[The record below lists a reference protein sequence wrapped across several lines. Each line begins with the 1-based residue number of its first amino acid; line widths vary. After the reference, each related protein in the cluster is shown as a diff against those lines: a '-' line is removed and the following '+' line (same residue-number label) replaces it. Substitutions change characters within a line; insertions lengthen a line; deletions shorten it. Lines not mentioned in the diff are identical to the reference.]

1 MRHARERVHG
11 VVGIPRADVLSHG
24 VVEVEQATL
33 NDHERDDARGEYQEI
48 LDGVTGGPY
57 VQDEGV
63 RSPPWMYK
71 KGRSPPWMYKEDRS
85 PLWMLRSVAARR
97 EVQNSV
103 AAPVDRTGGKKE
115 KRKSLSCHHNLLRI
129 EQSHVSANA
138 A

>member
-33 NDHERDDARGEYQEI
+33 NDHERDDARGGYQEI

-71 KGRSPPWMYKEDRS
+71 EDRS
-85 PLWMLRSVAARR
+85 PPWMLRSVAARR
-97 EVQNSV
+97 EVQKSV

>member
-33 NDHERDDARGEYQEI
+33 NEHERDDARGRYQEI

-71 KGRSPPWMYKEDRS
+71 KGRSPPWM
-85 PLWMLRSVAARR
+85 LRCVAARR
-97 EVQNSV
+97 EVQKSV
-103 AAPVDRTGGKKE
+103 AAPADRTGGKKD

>member
-33 NDHERDDARGEYQEI
+33 NDHERDDARGGYQEI

-63 RSPPWMYK
+63 RSPPWM
-71 KGRSPPWMYKEDRS
+71 
-85 PLWMLRSVAARR
+85 LRSVAARR
-97 EVQNSV
+97 EVQKSV

>member
-11 VVGIPRADVLSHG
+11 VVGIPRVDVLSHG

-33 NDHERDDARGEYQEI
+33 SDHERDDARGGYQEI

-71 KGRSPPWMYKEDRS
+71 KGRSPPWM
-85 PLWMLRSVAARR
+85 LRSVAARR
-97 EVQNSV
+97 EVQKSV
-103 AAPVDRTGGKKE
+103 AAPVDRTGGKK
-115 KRKSLSCHHNLLRI
+115 KVPKLPSQPATHRAIPRVGKCCLNM
-129 EQSHVSANA
+129 
-138 A
+138 